1 MKTNVLKTV
10 RIVLA
15 TAVFLLGTL
24 FFCDF
29 AHHMPTAWHGL
40 MHIQLV
46 PAVLSG
52 SIVILIALFLLAGLF
67 GRIYCSVICPLGILQ
82 DIIARFTRRGKKK
95 NRKKRWYHYT
105 RPYNAVRY
113 TLLAVCI
120 LGLITGISAPLLYLD
135 PYSNFGRIAVNLFRP
150 VAIGANN
157 VLNQIAIQFNNY
169 DFYQITIHTVTTASL
184 LLALVALLTVGALA
198 VLRGRLF
205 CNLICPVGT
214 FLGVI
219 SRFALFR
226 IRINSS
232 KCNGC
237 GLCAKACKAECI
249 NSQEHSIDSS
259 RCVACFN
266 CLDRCTKQAISYTPV
281 GTGLN
286 RQPHDTVNQSLTT
299 NKSRR
304 SFIATSTAMVVTLP
318 LLPAWAKGNPPA
330 DATKLTPVTPPGSRS
345 LQRFKEKCTACHLC
359 ITHCPMQILK
369 PAGFQFGWEYA
380 FKPHVVFYEN
390 AFCNYNCTICTQ
402 VCPNR
407 AIEPL
412 ELPEKQITQIGVAQF
427 DQSLCVVYVDNT
439 SCGACAEH
447 CPVKAVRMEPYKDSL
462 TLPHMYP
469 ELCIGCGGC
478 ESICPVRPV
487 KAIQVT
493 PSAVHGTAVRP
504 QEEEVEQQKAEDLDF
519 GF

>member
-1 MKTNVLKTV
+1 MKTQVPKTI

-15 TAVFLLGTL
+15 TIVFLLSTL

-29 AHHMPTAWHGL
+29 IHRMPVAWHGL

-52 SIVILIALFLLAGLF
+52 SIGILIFLFLLAVLF
-67 GRIYCSVICPLGILQ
+67 GRIYCSVICPMGILQ
-82 DIIARFTRRGKKK
+82 DILSWFTRRGKKK

-113 TLLAVCI
+113 TLLGMCI
-120 LGLITGISAPLLYLD
+120 LFLTVGISTPLLYLD

-150 VAIGANN
+150 VAIGGNN
-157 VLNQIAIQFNNY
+157 VVNRIALLFNNY

-184 LLALVALLTVGALA
+184 ILALAALLTVGMLA
-198 VLRGRLF
+198 VWRGRLF
-205 CNLICPVGT
+205 CNLICPVGS
-214 FLGVI
+214 FLGLL
-219 SRFALFR
+219 SKFALFR
-226 IRINSS
+226 VRIDSS

-249 NSQEHSIDSS
+249 DSKGQTIDYS

-266 CLDRCTKQAISYTPV
+266 CLDRCTKQALSYTPPALV
-281 GTGLN
+281 GTGLSRPPQSAVN
-286 RQPHDTVNQSLTT
+286 RN
-299 NKSRR
+299 RR
-304 SFIATSTAMVVTLP
+304 AFIATSTAMAVTLP
-318 LLPAWAKGNPPA
+318 LIPVWAKGKQPA
-330 DATKLTPVTPPGSRS
+330 DATQLAPITPPGSRS
-345 LQRFKEKCTACHLC
+345 LKRFKEKCTACHLC

-369 PAGFQFGWEYA
+369 PAGFNFGWEYA
-380 FKPHVVFYEN
+380 FKPHLVFYEN

-402 VCPNR
+402 ICPNR

-412 ELPEKQITQIGVAQF
+412 ELPEKQTTQIGIAQF
-427 DQSLCVVYVDNT
+427 DVNLCVVYVDNT

-447 CPVKAVRMEPYKDSL
+447 CPVKAVRMEPYQGSL

-469 ELCIGCGGC
+469 ELCVGCGGC

-487 KAIQVT
+487 KAIHVL
-493 PSAVHGTAVRP
+493 PSAVHGTAERP
-504 QEEEVEQQKAEDLDF
+504 QEEEVEQINADDLDF